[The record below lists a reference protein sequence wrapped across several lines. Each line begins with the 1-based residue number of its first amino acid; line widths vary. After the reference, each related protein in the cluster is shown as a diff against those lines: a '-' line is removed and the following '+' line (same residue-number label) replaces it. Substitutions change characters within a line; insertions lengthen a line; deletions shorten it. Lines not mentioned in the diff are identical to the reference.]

1 VPLGTVP
8 RVTTTERAAL
18 IEYRQAQRDSVS
30 AIVAGLAETSTTPRA
45 GRCHPSTGRRPDPSA
60 PCCCT

>member
-1 VPLGTVP
+1 M
-8 RVTTTERAAL
+8 TTTERAAL
-18 IEYRQAQRDSVS
+18 IEYRQAQRDSVP